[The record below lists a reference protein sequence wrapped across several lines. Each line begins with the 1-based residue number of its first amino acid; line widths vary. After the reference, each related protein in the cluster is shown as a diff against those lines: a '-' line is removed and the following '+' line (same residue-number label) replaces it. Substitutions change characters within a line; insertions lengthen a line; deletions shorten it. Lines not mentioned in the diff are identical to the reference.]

1 MEIATFFNSKGGDR
15 KYNATHWA
23 NYFKPLFKS
32 GVFAT
37 ATRTQNHWSLIW
49 KSQAEI

>member
-23 NYFKPLFKS
+23 NYFKPLQKFQVVAK
-32 GVFAT
+32 
-37 ATRTQNHWSLIW
+37 TQFL
-49 KSQAEI
+49 QA

>member
-23 NYFKPLFKS
+23 NYFKLPEH
-32 GVFAT
+32 
-37 ATRTQNHWSLIW
+37 RTTGH
-49 KSQAEI
+49 